1 MFGFGRKQPALLGID
16 IGSTAVK
23 LVELVPGA
31 ASEPGLCR
39 LAALALEPLPP
50 HTVVEKKIADVAQA
64 GQAIAAALKR
74 SRSSTK
80 RAAVAVAGSA
90 VITKVLSLS
99 AELSD
104 AEMEAQIQLEADQ
117 YVPYP
122 LEEVNLDFDVI
133 GPTRDSA
140 GMVDVL
146 LAASR
151 QENVDDRVAALELA
165 GLSVEIVDI
174 ESNAVETAC
183 GVLLKPSE
191 QEAVHQLTAVADIG
205 AMTTTLHVLRGGQS
219 IYAREQS
226 FGGQQLVEEVQRR
239 SRMGPDEALAA
250 LAITPMSAS
259 LQSEVLAP
267 FQDALAR
274 QLARALQ
281 FFYSTSA
288 HSQVDE
294 VLLTGGVT
302 HLPELGTQIAER
314 LALPVRVADPFTE
327 IAVSADV
334 DRALL
339 QRSRN
344 AMLIAVGLA
353 MRRFR

>member
-1 MFGFGRKQPALLGID
+1 MFGFARKQRALLGVD
-16 IGSTAVK
+16 IGSSAVK
-23 LVELVPGA
+23 LVELSP
-31 ASEPGLCR
+31 ASASRPEHFR
-39 LAALALEPLPP
+39 VQSLAFEPLPP
-50 HTVVEKKIADVAQA
+50 HTLVEKKIADVSRVSEAV
-64 GQAIAAALKR
+64 AAALQR
-74 SRSSTK
+74 SRSKTK
-80 RAAVAVAGSA
+80 RAVVAVAGSA

-122 LEEVNLDFDVI
+122 LEEVNLDFDVL
-133 GPTRDSA
+133 GPTEGSA

-151 QENVDDRVAALELA
+151 QENVDDRVASLELA

-174 ESNAVETAC
+174 ESNAVENAGGVFLGASKPGTAR
-183 GVLLKPSE
+183 LS
-191 QEAVHQLTAVADIG
+191 AVADIG
-205 AMTTTLHVLRGGQS
+205 AATTTLHVLRGGQS

-239 SRMGPDEALAA
+239 FGLEREEALAQ
-250 LAITPMSAS
+250 LATMPIPHQ
-259 LQSEVLAP
+259 LQLDVLGP
-267 FQDALAR
+267 FQEALAR

-288 HSQVDE
+288 FSQVDE
-294 VLLTGGVT
+294 VFLTGGATQV
-302 HLPELGTQIAER
+302 PEIAQHISER
-314 LALPVRVADPFTE
+314 LALPVRLADPF
-327 IAVSADV
+327 AGMALSADLDQV
-334 DRALL
+334 LL
-339 QRSRN
+339 QHGRS

-353 MRRFR
+353 MRRFH

>member
-23 LVELVPGA
+23 LVELAPGS
-31 ASEPGLCR
+31 ASDPASCR
-39 LAALALEPLPP
+39 VEALALEPLPP
-50 HTVVEKKIADVAQA
+50 LTLVEKKIADVTKA
-64 GQAIAAALKR
+64 GQAIAAALQR
-74 SRSSTK
+74 SRSKTR
-80 RAAVAVAGSA
+80 RAVVAVAGSA

-133 GPTRDSA
+133 GPTQDSA

-174 ESNAVETAC
+174 ESNAVENAC
-183 GVLLKPSE
+183 GVLLRGSKPG
-191 QEAVHQLTAVADIG
+191 ADRLTAVVDIG
-205 AMTTTLHVLRGGQS
+205 ATTMTLHVLRAGQNL
-219 IYAREQS
+219 YAREQS
-226 FGGQQLVEEVQRR
+226 FGAQQLVEEVQRR
-239 SRMGPDEALAA
+239 SRIGRDEALAA
-250 LAITPMSAS
+250 LAMRPVPQL
-259 LQSEVLAP
+259 LQAEVLDP

-288 HSQVDE
+288 HSHVDE
-294 VLLTGGVT
+294 VLLAGGVT
-302 HLPELGTQIAER
+302 HLPDLASQIAER
-314 LALPVRVADPFTE
+314 FGLPVRIADPFAEMTL
-327 IAVSADV
+327 SADL
-334 DRALL
+334 DHALL
-339 QRSRN
+339 QHSRN

>member
-1 MFGFGRKQPALLGID
+1 MFGFGRKQRALLGVD
-16 IGSTAVK
+16 IGSSAVK
-23 LVELVPGA
+23 LVELAPGS
-31 ASEPGLCR
+31 ASRPEHFR
-39 LAALALEPLPP
+39 VEALALEPLPSQ
-50 HTVVEKKIADVAQA
+50 TLVEKKIADVTQV
-64 GQAIAAALKR
+64 GQAIATALQR
-74 SRSSTK
+74 SQSKTK
-80 RAAVAVAGSA
+80 RAVVAVAGSA

-122 LEEVNLDFDVI
+122 LEEVNLDFDVL
-133 GPTRDSA
+133 GPTEGSA

-151 QENVDDRVAALELA
+151 QDNVDDRVAALELA

-174 ESNAVETAC
+174 ESNAVENAG
-183 GVLLKPSE
+183 GVFLNAAEPKANRLI
-191 QEAVHQLTAVADIG
+191 AVADIG
-205 AMTTTLHVLRGGQS
+205 ATTTTLHVLRGGQN

-239 SRMGPDEALAA
+239 SALGREEALSQLAKAPMQPQLQA
-250 LAITPMSAS
+250 L
-259 LQSEVLAP
+259 VLGP

-288 HSQVDE
+288 FSQVDE

-302 HLPELGTQIAER
+302 QVPDLARQIAER
-314 LALPVRVADPFTE
+314 LALPVQIADPFAE
-327 IAVSADV
+327 MALSADAERV
-334 DRALL
+334 LS
-339 QRSRN
+339 QHGRST
-344 AMLIAVGLA
+344 MLIAVGLA

>member
-1 MFGFGRKQPALLGID
+1 MFGFGQKQRPLLGID

-23 LVELVPGA
+23 LIELAPCSASGPEYCRVE
-31 ASEPGLCR
+31 
-39 LAALALEPLPP
+39 ALALEPLPA
-50 HTVVEKKIADVAQA
+50 HTLVEKKIADVSLVGETVAT
-64 GQAIAAALKR
+64 ALRR
-74 SRSSTK
+74 SKSKTK

-133 GPTRDSA
+133 GPTQGSA

-165 GLSVEIVDI
+165 GLTVEIVDI
-174 ESNAVETAC
+174 ESNAVENAC
-183 GVLLKPSE
+183 AVLLAASE
-191 QEAVHQLTAVADIG
+191 SGADRLTAVVDIG
-205 AMTTTLHVLRGGQS
+205 ATTTTLHVLRAGQN

-226 FGGQQLVEEVQRR
+226 FGGQQLLEEVQRR
-239 SRMGPDEALAA
+239 AGIGRDEALSQ
-250 LAITPMSAS
+250 LLETPLSQS
-259 LQSEVLAP
+259 LQTEVLGP
-267 FQDALAR
+267 FQEALAR

-288 HSQVDE
+288 YSQVDE

-302 HLPELGTQIAER
+302 QVPALAQPLAER
-314 LALPVRVADPFTE
+314 LALPVRIADPFAE
-327 IAVSADV
+327 MALSADL
-334 DRALL
+334 DPKLL
-339 QRSRN
+339 RQGSN
-344 AMLIAVGLA
+344 AMLVAIGLA

>member
-1 MFGFGRKQPALLGID
+1 MFGFGQKQRPLLGID
-16 IGSTAVK
+16 IGSTAIK
-23 LVELVPGA
+23 LVELAPCS
-31 ASEPGLCR
+31 ASGPEHCR
-39 LAALALEPLPP
+39 VEALALEPLPA
-50 HTVVEKKIADVAQA
+50 HTLVEKKIAEVSQVGEAVAT
-64 GQAIAAALKR
+64 ALRR
-74 SRSSTK
+74 SKSKTK

-133 GPTRDSA
+133 GPTQGSA

-165 GLSVEIVDI
+165 GLTVEIVDI
-174 ESNAVETAC
+174 ESNAVENAC
-183 GVLLKPSE
+183 GVLLAASE
-191 QEAVHQLTAVADIG
+191 SGADRLTAVVDIG
-205 AMTTTLHVLRGGQS
+205 ATTTTLHVLRAGQN

-226 FGGQQLVEEVQRR
+226 FGGQQLLEEVQRR
-239 SRMGPDEALAA
+239 AGIGRDEALSQ
-250 LAITPMSAS
+250 LLTTPLPQS
-259 LQSEVLAP
+259 LQTEVLGP

-288 HSQVDE
+288 YSQVDE
-294 VLLTGGVT
+294 VLLTGSVT
-302 HLPELGTQIAER
+302 QVPALAHPLAER
-314 LALPVRVADPFTE
+314 LALPVRIADPFAE
-327 IAVSADV
+327 MALSADL
-334 DRALL
+334 DPKLL
-339 QRSRN
+339 QQGRN
-344 AMLIAVGLA
+344 TMLVAVGLA

>member
-1 MFGFGRKQPALLGID
+1 MFGFGRKQPPLLGID
-16 IGSTAVK
+16 IGSSAVK
-23 LVELVPGA
+23 LVELAPST
-31 ASEPGLCR
+31 ASDSTSFRVE
-39 LAALALEPLPP
+39 ALAIEPLPAQ
-50 HTVVEKKIADVAQA
+50 TLVEKKIAEI
-64 GQAIAAALKR
+64 GQVGEAVAAAVRR
-74 SRSSTK
+74 SRSKTK
-80 RAAVAVAGSA
+80 RAAVAVASSA
-90 VITKVLSLS
+90 VITKVLSLN

-133 GPTRDSA
+133 GPTKDSA

-151 QENVDDRVAALELA
+151 QEHVDDRVAALELA

-174 ESNAVETAC
+174 ESNAIETAC
-183 GVLLKPSE
+183 AALLVPSMTGAE
-191 QEAVHQLTAVADIG
+191 RLSALFDIG
-205 AMTTTLHVLRGGQS
+205 ATTTTLHVLRGGQN

-226 FGGQQLVEEVQRR
+226 FGGLQLVDEIRR
-239 SRMGPDEALAA
+239 RLDLRYEDALAQ
-250 LAITPMSAS
+250 LAAS
-259 LQSEVLAP
+259 PLPEPLRREVLAP
-267 FQDALAR
+267 FQEALSR

-288 HSQVDE
+288 VSRVDE

-302 HLPELGTQIAER
+302 RVPELAEPLVER
-314 LALPVRVADPFTE
+314 LALPVRIIDPLAE
-327 IAVSADV
+327 MALAAELD
-334 DRALL
+334 AELL
-339 QRSRN
+339 QRERC
-344 AMLIAVGLA
+344 AMLVALGLA

>member
-1 MFGFGRKQPALLGID
+1 MFRFGRKQHALLGVD
-16 IGSTAVK
+16 IGSSAIK
-23 LVELVPGA
+23 LVELGPGS
-31 ASEPGLCR
+31 ASRPEHFR
-39 LAALALEPLPP
+39 VEALALEPLPS
-50 HTVVEKKIADVAQA
+50 HTLVEKKIADVTQV
-64 GQAIAAALKR
+64 GQAIAAALQR
-74 SRSSTK
+74 SKSKTK
-80 RAAVAVAGSA
+80 RAVVAVAGSA

-122 LEEVNLDFDVI
+122 LEEVNLDFDVL
-133 GPTRDSA
+133 GPTEGSA

-174 ESNAVETAC
+174 ESNAVENAS
-183 GVLLKPSE
+183 GIFIHALAPGLDR
-191 QEAVHQLTAVADIG
+191 LTAVADIG
-205 AMTTTLHVLRGGQS
+205 ATTTTLHVLRGGQN

-239 SRMGPDEALAA
+239 AGLGREEALSQ
-250 LAITPMSAS
+250 LATAS
-259 LQSEVLAP
+259 LPPQLQTVVLGP

-288 HSQVDE
+288 FSQVDE

-302 HLPELGTQIAER
+302 QVPDLAQQIAER
-314 LALPVRVADPFTE
+314 LALPVQIVDPF
-327 IAVSADV
+327 AKM
-334 DRALL
+334 ALSPDAERVL
-339 QRSRN
+339 SQHGRST
-344 AMLIAVGLA
+344 MLIAAGLA